1 MTGPPFLPLFA
12 RKTAMTLRDP
22 NAFRRLIAVIDWLTN
37 LGGALAG
44 LSLLG
49 IFVLIGSEIFSRN
62 VLAKSLHF
70 SWDLSGYLMGV
81 VFLVASAAAL
91 KSGSHVRVTALL
103 EVLPPAVVRVI
114 EHAACL
120 VGLIITVMLS
130 WALIEAAWLSNLRG
144 TTSATAFRVPLVY
157 PQAALALGAILLS
170 LQCLAQFLRLLR
182 GERLATGKGLE

>member
-1 MTGPPFLPLFA
+1 MTGPPFLPLFVPE
-12 RKTAMTLRDP
+12 TAMPLRDP
-22 NAFRRLIAVIDWLTN
+22 NAFRRIIAVIDWLTN

-49 IFVLIGSEIFSRN
+49 IFALIGSEIFSRN

-103 EVLPPAVVRVI
+103 EVLPPPVVRVI

-120 VGLIITVMLS
+120 VGLMIAVMLS
-130 WALIEAAWLSNLRG
+130 FALIEAAWLSHLRG